1 MANTTL
7 SPLHRAD
14 GSATYAKNG
23 YSVIAAVNGPIEVQR
38 RDELPEEA
46 AVDVAVRPAAG
57 VGGLRE
63 RHLESIVQNTLRHVI
78 LLSAHPRTL
87 IQFTLQVIT
96 SPEDESVTGS
106 LPQPTSNLSV
116 LPALLQASILALVST
131 SVPISTTLTATLVAV
146 NSNST
151 LVIDPSVQQIKLASS
166 IHVLAFSS
174 RGDLLVVESEGDF
187 TIDKW
192 EEVHQRAKLICHGDE
207 GDESESESE
216 DVSMD
221 SDDVSKL
228 ENVLKEAVETK
239 MAKEQRWKAS
249 MG

>member
-1 MANTTL
+1 M
-7 SPLHRAD
+7 
-14 GSATYAKNG
+14 
-23 YSVIAAVNGPIEVQR
+23 
-38 RDELPEEA
+38 
-46 AVDVAVRPAAG
+46 
-57 VGGLRE
+57 
-63 RHLESIVQNTLRHVI
+63 
-78 LLSAHPRTL
+78 
-87 IQFTLQVIT
+87 
-96 SPEDESVTGS
+96 
-106 LPQPTSNLSV
+106 
-116 LPALLQASILALVST
+116 
-131 SVPISTTLTATLVAV
+131 
-146 NSNST
+146 
-151 LVIDPSVQQIKLASS
+151 QQIKLASS

-207 GDESESESE
+207 GDESESE

>member
-1 MANTTL
+1 M
-7 SPLHRAD
+7 
-14 GSATYAKNG
+14 
-23 YSVIAAVNGPIEVQR
+23 
-38 RDELPEEA
+38 
-46 AVDVAVRPAAG
+46 
-57 VGGLRE
+57 
-63 RHLESIVQNTLRHVI
+63 
-78 LLSAHPRTL
+78 
-87 IQFTLQVIT
+87 
-96 SPEDESVTGS
+96 
-106 LPQPTSNLSV
+106 
-116 LPALLQASILALVST
+116 
-131 SVPISTTLTATLVAV
+131 
-146 NSNST
+146 
-151 LVIDPSVQQIKLASS
+151 QQIKLASS

-216 DVSMD
+216 SEDVSMD